1 MLEGSRNFEF
11 IDLKGDGI
19 PGIVYKDEGNFLYAQ
34 PLGNGK
40 YKKFTSVVGNS
51 NAMNSTVAKQITKTY
66 PVFCIV
72 TKDRNLAAVLNLI
85 RLGKAFM
92 MAN

>member
-1 MLEGSRNFEF
+1 LWSRNFEF

-40 YKKFTSVVGNS
+40 YKKFTSINTCYYV
-51 NAMNSTVAKQITKTY
+51 STSY
-66 PVFCIV
+66 
-72 TKDRNLAAVLNLI
+72 
-85 RLGKAFM
+85 
-92 MAN
+92 